1 MNINFKEI
9 EKRNRKYAEIQTTN
23 EENEQKLSNL
33 EDEKNTLLHELESQ
47 KITLLK
53 LKNKEN
59 NLNLL
64 YKSNKK
70 LLNDKEEHILKL
82 KNTINQYQKYKNKSK
97 KTNIQLISI
106 IVLI

>member
-33 EDEKNTLLHELESQ
+33 EDEKNILLHELESQ

-53 LKNKEN
+53 LKN
-59 NLNLL
+59 NLASNLFFV
-64 YKSNKK
+64 
-70 LLNDKEEHILKL
+70 IGIIFLKYFFL
-82 KNTINQYQKYKNKSK
+82 FSLFVI
-97 KTNIQLISI
+97 
-106 IVLI
+106 